1 MIAEMRNLFF
11 SFQVDVTHL
20 WTAVAA
26 AIVAFSFIFKSAIAT
41 MFDSVIFLFV
51 VHAFDVGDNI
61 LINGDLHKV
70 STHADYSKPTTASRL
85 QQADY
90 SRTCL
95 STAQLHVAMAC
106 RDKIWHYIN
115 NANKAV
121 FRICQANMWDFEC
134 VCSPSVA

>member
-1 MIAEMRNLFF
+1 MLADKRKIFF

-41 MFDSVIFLFV
+41 MFDSVIFLCV

-70 STHADYSKPTTASRL
+70 SMHASRL
-85 QQADY
+85 QQNMLVDSA
-90 SRTCL
+90 
-95 STAQLHVAMAC
+95 VAC
-106 RDKIWHYIN
+106 RN
-115 NANKAV
+115 GL
-121 FRICQANMWDFEC
+121 
-134 VCSPSVA
+134 P